1 MGAVCGLICGSP
13 SRQGGL
19 RGRSVLPVRSWP
31 LSLFFYLWVSE
42 QVLAFRPRSPNR
54 MYGLQTLRAV
64 IVSLLKSLLNSL
76 RPFFSAAVT
85 CLAVRGPHSWE
96 PGPRRGS
103 WGRVW
108 GAKWYNDWVNRLNA
122 LPHRLKAPPA
132 PPPPHVLSPLPHP
145 CPPSLPSPSPELL
158 QGSAWQT
165 GRLLAP
171 LPLKPFLSIFEPA
184 APLLCLICQPAF
196 ILFPSFQKSI
206 LISPSQF
213 SHFYGLIPFF
223 FKLYYHF

>member
-64 IVSLLKSLLNSL
+64 TVSLLKSLLNSL
-76 RPFFSAAVT
+76 RPFFLAAVT
-85 CLAVRGPHSWE
+85 CLAVRGLHSWE

-108 GAKWYNDWVNRLNA
+108 GAKWYIDWVNRLNT
-122 LPHRLKAPPA
+122 LPHRLKVPPT
-132 PPPPHVLSPLPHP
+132 PVFSVLFPTPA
-145 CPPSLPSPSPELL
+145 LL
-158 QGSAWQT
+158 HCLVQALSFSGVLL
-165 GRLLAP
+165 GRL
-171 LPLKPFLSIFEPA
+171 A
-184 APLLCLICQPAF
+184 ASWL
-196 ILFPSFQKSI
+196 LFP
-206 LISPSQF
+206 
-213 SHFYGLIPFF
+213 
-223 FKLYYHF
+223 